1 MLEIA
6 DLSRTIMGL
15 GVVLLLIVVVLWLV
29 RRFGPQGV
37 VGGTPAGRR
46 LALLESLA
54 IDPRT
59 RLVLVRHD
67 GREHLLVVS
76 ASGGASVVS
85 SGDDSSVSARPAP
98 AAAGIDSRAVGRGT

>member
-15 GVVLLLIVVVLWLV
+15 GVVLLLIVAVLWLV

-37 VGGTPAGRR
+37 VGGKPAGRR
-46 LALLESLA
+46 LALVESLA

-59 RLVLVRHD
+59 RLVLVRQD
-67 GREHLLVVS
+67 GREHLLIVA
-76 ASGGASVVS
+76 ASGGASLVS
-85 SGDDSSVSARPAP
+85 SSEDPAASTWP
-98 AAAGIDSRAVGRGT
+98 PGTAAGIEGSAMGRGT